1 MNEELRLNSEELDA
15 IDSFHKFR
23 DLGFEHFYK
32 KEYDGVIKNQNK
44 MVNLYG

>member
-15 IDSFHKFR
+15 INSFHKFSDR
-23 DLGFEHFYK
+23 GFEYFYK
-32 KEYDGVIKNQNK
+32 KEYDGAIKNQSK

>member
-23 DLGFEHFYK
+23 DLGFEHSIK
-32 KEYDGVIKNQNK
+32 KST
-44 MVNLYG
+44 MVLLKTKIRW